1 MAWLQ
6 RTAKNLFVGT
16 YVQIKAEVGSYVLQ
30 NPKDDE
36 GNPRGLGFYLV
47 GEGKQ
52 PTVGAYRSYMKYTPA
67 EGQAASPMFR
77 IGGST
82 GIDNTTLPSSE
93 EIVIYDLMGRKVTT
107 MEKGNMYIINGR
119 KVIVK

>member
-1 MAWLQ
+1 
-6 RTAKNLFVGT
+6 
-16 YVQIKAEVGSYVLQ
+16 
-30 NPKDDE
+30 
-36 GNPRGLGFYLV
+36 
-47 GEGKQ
+47 
-52 PTVGAYRSYMKYTPA
+52 
-67 EGQAASPMFR
+67 MFR

-82 GIDNTTLPSSE
+82 GIDNATLPSSE